1 MKKNGRI
8 FFLAAC
14 IAVLLTAFCSNRSKL
29 ADARFEKGRE
39 FEKSSRPDSAMARY
53 RLAIR
58 TDPGHMKANMAYQDL
73 AMSKFGK
80 DDEVWDAYE
89 TLAGKH
95 PSDPA
100 FQVLFTRLQ
109 ENNDGKIEQALRIV
123 KRHPKNY
130 WAQVLLGSTYEGYSN
145 RDYTPEAIAAYE
157 KAERIHPSEIEM
169 PVKLAGLYRR
179 VENVAAMKKAAQRAV
194 GMDPSRADLL
204 PRLWQSEY
212 LSATNKDSAK
222 KELAAEIEKTLAA
235 HGRDVEF
242 LNTLLDTYLYGILD
256 EARLDEL
263 VKQAVTLEPKGRLAE
278 LTAMDGIWNE
288 KDPESGAR
296 KAEAFLDSFPDSR
309 HAPNAFRSWISF
321 SKRRPGFNDVKV
333 NAYADALFK
342 ENPRRT
348 WIYESLFN
356 HYSYDSGK
364 GSGQTGKREQI
375 ARSWLDACN
384 GRRKAPVLN
393 TLAGLYL
400 KQNRGDEALRLL
412 LQADTLCLR
421 YKNPSADVAASLGDA
436 YQKKGNTDLALD
448 NYGRAVGLG
457 AGDAVMEKCLA
468 VYEKKFGSR
477 DGAKKFIN
485 QRLFAQSALKTPYPA
500 PDFALGTATDDTI
513 RMSDFKGKAVL
524 VAIWN
529 PG

>member
-1 MKKNGRI
+1 
-8 FFLAAC
+8 
-14 IAVLLTAFCSNRSKL
+14 
-29 ADARFEKGRE
+29 
-39 FEKSSRPDSAMARY
+39 
-53 RLAIR
+53 
-58 TDPGHMKANMAYQDL
+58 MKANMAYQDL
-73 AMSKFGK
+73 AVEKFGM
-80 DDEVWDAYE
+80 DDEIWDTYGA
-89 TLAGKH
+89 LAVKH
-95 PSDPA
+95 PNDPA

-109 ENNDGKIEQALRIV
+109 ENNDGKIEQALGIV

-130 WAQVLLGSTYEGYSN
+130 WAQVLLGSAYEGYSN

-179 VENVAAMKKAAQRAV
+179 VENVTAMKKAAQKAV
-194 GMDPSRADLL
+194 AMDASRIDLL
-204 PRLWQSEY
+204 PRLWQSGY

-222 KELAAEIEKTLAA
+222 KELATEIEKTIAA

-256 EARLDEL
+256 DARLDEL
-263 VKQAVTLEPKGRLAE
+263 AKQAVALDPKGQLAE

-288 KDPESGAR
+288 KDPASGAR
-296 KAEAFLDSFPDSR
+296 KAEAYLDSFPDSR

-321 SKRRPGFNDVKV
+321 SKMRPGFNDEKV

-348 WIYESLFN
+348 WIFESLFN
-356 HYSYDSGK
+356 HYSNYSGK
-364 GSGQTGKREQI
+364 GPDQTGKLEQI

-384 GRRKAPVLN
+384 GRKKAPVLN

-400 KQNRGDEALRLL
+400 KQNRTDEALRLL
-412 LQADTLCLR
+412 LQADTLCLK

-436 YQKKGNTDLALD
+436 YQKKGDSDLALD

-457 AGDAVMEKCLA
+457 AGDAVIEKCLA
-468 VYEKKFGSR
+468 VYEKKSGSR

-485 QRLFAQSALKTPYPA
+485 QKLFAQSALKTPYPA
-500 PDFALGTATDDTI
+500 PDFTLGTATDDTI
-513 RMSDFKGKAVL
+513 RMSDFKGKVVL